1 MDFYSSTD
9 AKREFGE
16 VLVKSQREPIGITR
30 NGKPIAVV
38 MSERD
43 YLELKSLASRAS
55 SSEGYSNEVTLQ
67 DHQVA
72 DDNENLAQKGLG
84 LNARK

>member
-1 MDFYSSTD
+1 MDFFNSTD

-16 VLVKSQREPIGITR
+16 LLVKSQREPIGITR

-43 YLELKSLASRAS
+43 YLELKSLATRAS
-55 SSEGYSNEVTLQ
+55 LSGDESNKVTLQ

-72 DDNENLAQKGLG
+72 DDNDNLAQKGLG
-84 LNARK
+84 LNVRK

>member
-1 MDFYSSTD
+1 MDYYSSTD

-16 VLVKSQREPIGITR
+16 LLVKSQREPIGITR

-38 MSERD
+38 MSEKD
-43 YLELKSLASRAS
+43 YLELKSLASKAS
-55 SSEGYSNEVTLQ
+55 LNESDTGQATLQ

-72 DDNENLAQKGLG
+72 NGENNLARKGLE
-84 LNARK
+84 LNVRK

>member
-16 VLVKSQREPIGITR
+16 ILTKSQREPLGITR

-38 MSERD
+38 MPERD
-43 YLELKSLASRAS
+43 YLELKLLASRAS
-55 SSEGYSNEVTLQ
+55 SNEGDSNEVTLQ
-67 DHQVA
+67 DHPVV
-72 DDNENLAQKGLG
+72 DDNDNLAQKGLG
-84 LNARK
+84 LNVRK